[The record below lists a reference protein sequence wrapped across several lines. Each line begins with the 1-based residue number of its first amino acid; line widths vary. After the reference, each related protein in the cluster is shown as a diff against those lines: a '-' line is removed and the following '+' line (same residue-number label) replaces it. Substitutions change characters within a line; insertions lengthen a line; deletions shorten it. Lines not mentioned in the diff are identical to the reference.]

1 MYYYGNNG
9 YYPAYGQ
16 TQTPC
21 CGGTYG
27 GYTTGYG
34 MGAAIWIVLF
44 ILLVIIIGAWGFGNK
59 AQIIKGKGNLSFL
72 FALLPFFW

>member
-9 YYPAYGQ
+9 YYGGTGY
-16 TQTPC
+16 QTPC
-21 CGGTYG
+21 YGTTYA

-44 ILLVIIIGAWGFGNK
+44 ILLVIIIGAWGFGSN
-59 AQIIKGKGNLSFL
+59 NTNN
-72 FALLPFFW
+72 